1 MNMKPPRLESV
12 RFFKLHLYPF
22 FFSFKPCRNG
32 AAVLPPK
39 PQKGLALHGSF
50 VYIYSVDPP
59 SRRPLLHDPHVFL
72 HNSHSDSV
80 RDPGGRLPSGAAG
93 PGRPVLQALQA
104 AVRARHGAGG
114 GLSRRSALP
123 HQGFAPVFP
132 KKSRPGHR
140 GGFSFVFVDQNRTRL
155 QISCRGAAQAP
166 CSSTYWIKVSS
177 MVMLWGLPMTWGCMA
192 TTIRPF
198 FAFRMP

>member
-1 MNMKPPRLESV
+1 MKPLRLESV
-12 RFFKLHLYPF
+12 RFFKRHLYPF

-104 AVRARHGAGG
+104 AVRAQPGAGG

-123 HQGFAPVFP
+123 SGALPRVSGKKAAP
-132 KKSRPGHR
+132 
-140 GGFSFVFVDQNRTRL
+140 T
-155 QISCRGAAQAP
+155 IGAAFLLSSWIRTAHGCRSPAGARPRRPAP
-166 CSSTYWIKVSS
+166 AHT
-177 MVMLWGLPMTWGCMA
+177 G
-192 TTIRPF
+192 
-198 FAFRMP
+198 

>member
-1 MNMKPPRLESV
+1 MER
-12 RFFKLHLYPF
+12 
-22 FFSFKPCRNG
+22 PCCR
-32 AAVLPPK
+32 
-39 PQKGLALHGSF
+39 QSRRKGLRCTAALCIFISQI
-50 VYIYSVDPP
+50 VPRPP
-59 SRRPLLHDPHVFL
+59 HCCNFFL
-72 HNSHSDSV
+72 HNPQDFQHNSHNDSV

-114 GLSRRSALP
+114 GLSRRSILP

-132 KKSRPGHR
+132 QKSRPGHR
-140 GGFSFVFVDQNRTRL
+140 DGFSFVFVDQNCTRL

>member
-50 VYIYSVDPP
+50 VYIYSVNAPL
-59 SRRPLLHDPHVFL
+59 RRPLLHDPHVFL

-104 AVRARHGAGG
+104 AVRAQPGAGG
-114 GLSRRSALP
+114 SLSRRSALP
-123 HQGFAPVFP
+123 SGALPPCFR

-140 GGFSFVFVDQNRTRL
+140 DGVRKTENPPYDLDHTEDYFCAFIPLTCWRRMEIRRKHSTL
-155 QISCRGAAQAP
+155 CRR
-166 CSSTYWIKVSS
+166 V
-177 MVMLWGLPMTWGCMA
+177 
-192 TTIRPF
+192 
-198 FAFRMP
+198 

>member
-12 RFFKLHLYPF
+12 RFFKRHLYPF

-50 VYIYSVDPP
+50 VYIYSVNAPL
-59 SRRPLLHDPHVFL
+59 RRPLLHDPHGFQ

-132 KKSRPGHR
+132 QKKAAPAIGTAFLLSSWIRTAHGCRSPAGARPR
-140 GGFSFVFVDQNRTRL
+140 RP
-155 QISCRGAAQAP
+155 AP
-166 CSSTYWIKVSS
+166 AHT
-177 MVMLWGLPMTWGCMA
+177 G
-192 TTIRPF
+192 
-198 FAFRMP
+198 